1 LALSSEN
8 IKIMKKYLI
17 ILILFVTKSFAQTP
31 DEIFNK
37 YFEATGGKDLWDGIK
52 TYNIKQTF
60 RANATTDYDME
71 VAADAEKQQISKV
84 KTILKRDFIY
94 TTKGSEGFLKIPMGP
109 RDKATKFDVK
119 DLSEK
124 EKTAMQNELSEF
136 LVPFLNHEKRGCKVT
151 ANGLE
156 KDGEKNLNKV
166 TIACK
171 SANYELWFD
180 AESGLIDKEKV
191 TIDKEIFS
199 IDIQKYAKSAYGISY
214 PSEAIQ
220 VSSIDKKNT
229 KVTTSITFNSELEA
243 ALFVR

>member
-1 LALSSEN
+1 MN
-8 IKIMKKYLI
+8 KYFI
-17 ILILFVTKSFAQTP
+17 IAFLLVTKAFAQTP
-31 DEIFNK
+31 EEIFEK
-37 YFEATGGKDLWDGIK
+37 YIEATGGKELWAGVK

-60 RANATTDYDME
+60 RANASTDYDME
-71 VAADAEKQQISKV
+71 VAADVEKQQISKV

-94 TTKGSEGFLKIPMGP
+94 TSKGSEGFLKIPMGP

-136 LVPFLNHEKRGCKVT
+136 LVPFLNHDKRGCKVT
-151 ANGLE
+151 ANGAE
-156 KDGEKNLNKV
+156 KEGDKNLNKV

-180 AESGLIDKEKV
+180 EVSGLVDKERV

-199 IDIQKYAKSAYGISY
+199 IDILKYVKSEYGISY
-214 PSEAIQ
+214 PSEATQ
-220 VSSIDKKNT
+220 VSNIDKRNT
-229 KVTTSITFNSELEA
+229 KVNTTMTFNGELEA
-243 ALFVR
+243 ALFVK